1 MKKLLAVILAG
12 LIISWFISGCSTSPV
27 YMIAARATS
36 ENDVS
41 TIALPELSGREDIIT
56 LARETGESLGY
67 KIAGVSTEKMISMTM
82 SSDSAVKKL
91 LLPGGTRTMI
101 IVMAPFKEA
110 ADNYKEK
117 CPPELFNENTY
128 REHLAVKIFLR
139 HTGYWGAGSKEEGA
153 KLLEQFKESLL
164 AKANATRK

>member
-1 MKKLLAVILAG
+1 MKKLLAVSLAG
-12 LIISWFISGCSTSPV
+12 LVISWFISACSTSPV
-27 YMIAARATS
+27 YMIAAKATS
-36 ENDVS
+36 GNDDL
-41 TIALPELSGREDIIT
+41 TISLPELSGRKDIIT

-67 KIAGVSTEKMISMTM
+67 NINGGSTEKMISMTM

-91 LLPGGTRTMI
+91 LLPGGTKTMI
-101 IVMAPFKEA
+101 IVMTSFQEG

-128 REHLAVKIFLR
+128 HEYLAVRIYLR
-139 HTGYWGAGSKEEGA
+139 HTGYWGAGSREEGA